1 MSDAVRRARIAWTLG
16 YLALF
21 AVAALFG
28 ALAWRLTPLEGSTLK
43 RVRGGNGNGAIP
55 PEASLVLISI
65 DGVRVGRLGSYGDA
79 PLSPTP
85 HLDRLA
91 AEGFRFE
98 QATTPVPE
106 TLPAHLALMSGASP
120 VGRPWLLRPG
130 ASLPADAATLAEVLR
145 GSGYR
150 TAAFVGAAAVGRA
163 TGLARGFERFDEPRA
178 GDRPAT
184 IRWLSERPAADVVD
198 AAHAWLDDHFR
209 SRFFLWVQLSDP
221 TPPHPA
227 DPPRTLRHR
236 DPYDAEL
243 EGTDAE
249 IGRLLQRLASLGVA
263 SRTIVAIAG
272 SHGEGLG
279 DHGERGS
286 GLGLYDATLRVP
298 LLLRVPG
305 LVVRDRSIPEPVR
318 LFDLAPTLLDLL
330 RLAAPRPME
339 GTSLVPLLDPE
350 GTLPALPAR
359 AEAVAFPNYLG
370 DRTRVALRGGGF
382 KLIRGDALELYD
394 LKRDPAEARNLAPV
408 QQDRVLEIGR
418 KWPEAFDRS
427 AAPLD
432 GDALL
437 AGAPVAAPPGASGLL
452 IDALTAL
459 RAGEGPKAWR
469 ALEDLRALL
478 QRGSERP
485 LPPGLLALAGGTL
498 RLQGQTRQ
506 ALDLYESALHQLS
519 TPRLE
524 PDPAAPAPGGS
535 AAASGSGSAAVS
547 AGDEPAMPGGTAPAP
562 ANRPGMQAAIAGP
575 GGGSAPGGGSG
586 APASPGAAAGGPQG
600 REDPLR
606 ALVLADIGACR
617 RLLGDLPGAIEA
629 YRAAAATRPDDVDD
643 RLALAET
650 LLEAG
655 ATNDAID
662 ELRAALS
669 RAPGDPEL
677 LAGLGR
683 AQVSAGQAEAG
694 LRALQD
700 AIRAA
705 PWLHRPWLDLGGA
718 YEALGRV
725 DEARRAYQDVQA
737 RTDPDDPLHR
747 EAAERERALR
757 SRS

>member
-1 MSDAVRRARIAWTLG
+1 MSAAARRARAVWMLG

-43 RVRGGNGNGAIP
+43 RVRRGAGHGAIP
-55 PEASLVLISI
+55 EEPSLVLISV
-65 DGVRVGRLGSYGDA
+65 DGLRIGRLGSYGDA

-106 TLPAHLALMSGASP
+106 TLPAHLSMMTGASP

-130 ASLPADAATLAEVLR
+130 AALPPDAATLAEVLH
-145 GSGYR
+145 GAGYQ

-163 TGLARGFERFDEPRA
+163 TGLARGFDRFDEPRV

-184 IRWLSERPAADVVD
+184 IRWLAERPAADVVD
-198 AAHAWLDDHFR
+198 AARAWLDDHFR
-209 SRFFLWVQLSDP
+209 SRFYLWVQLSDP

-243 EGTDAE
+243 ERTDAE

-263 SRTIVAIAG
+263 GTTIVVVAG

-279 DHGERGS
+279 EHAERGS
-286 GLGLYDATLRVP
+286 GFGLYDATLRVP

-350 GTLPALPAR
+350 GRMPPLPAR

-370 DRTRVALRGGGF
+370 DRSRVAIRGGGF
-382 KLIRGDALELYD
+382 KLIHGDTLELYD
-394 LKRDPAEARNLAPV
+394 LKRDPGEARNLASV
-408 QQDRVLEIGR
+408 QQDRVVEIGR
-418 KWPEAFDRS
+418 QWPEAFGSGTGTFD
-427 AAPLD
+427 A
-432 GDALL
+432 DALL
-437 AGAPVAAPPGASGLL
+437 SGPPIPSPPGASALVT
-452 IDALTAL
+452 DALTAL
-459 RAGEGPKAWR
+459 RAREGPKAWR
-469 ALEDLRALL
+469 ALEDLRSLR
-478 QRGSERP
+478 QRSGERST
-485 LPPGLLALAGGTL
+485 PPGLLAISGGTL
-498 RLQGQTRQ
+498 RLLGETRQ
-506 ALDLYESALHQLS
+506 ALDLYEAALRQLT
-519 TPRLE
+519 TPRAVAAA
-524 PDPAAPAPGGS
+524 DPAATALTPGAPPGAGDPAKDSAHPARAVQAAAAPGG
-535 AAASGSGSAAVS
+535 
-547 AGDEPAMPGGTAPAP
+547 
-562 ANRPGMQAAIAGP
+562 
-575 GGGSAPGGGSG
+575 APGSE
-586 APASPGAAAGGPQG
+586 AGAAPGH
-600 REDPLR
+600 EDPLR
-606 ALVLADIGACR
+606 ALVLAEIGACR
-617 RLLGDLPGAIEA
+617 RVLGDRDGAIEA
-629 YRAAAATRPDDVDD
+629 YRAAAAARLDDVDG

-655 ATNDAID
+655 AVDEAID

-669 RAPGDPEL
+669 RAPGEPEL

-683 AQVSAGQAEAG
+683 AQVAAGQAEAG
-694 LRALQD
+694 MRALQD